1 MVVVMFHQV
10 SSNEVIPRRLKTK
23 HAKMITSHKQRVP
36 QIMKNEVLTIWTN
49 ISTMCAPTFTTSNV
63 HAILGTNF
71 WVQRGPKYGYI
82 KHRVNGVPQFY
93 YFHDT

>member
-1 MVVVMFHQV
+1 AQ
-10 SSNEVIPRRLKTK
+10 
-23 HAKMITSHKQRVP
+23 
-36 QIMKNEVLTIWTN
+36 VLTIWTN

-82 KHRVNGVPQFY
+82 KPYVFASLAE
-93 YFHDT
+93 